1 MIKAEIAWWEDGH
14 SMQDGERK
22 QNRHEIGIV
31 MNSKDGHQVLE
42 SVYIFS
48 ARFYLQ
54 IGARRELEAAAR
66 PFNARRVKVEEVDK
80 HSASRLTPRAR
91 AN

>member
-1 MIKAEIAWWEDGH
+1 
-14 SMQDGERK
+14 MQDRERK

-31 MNSKDGHQVLE
+31 MNSEGGYQVLE

-48 ARFYLQ
+48 TGFYLQ
-54 IGARRELEAAAR
+54 IGARRELEAATR
-66 PFNARRVKVEEVDK
+66 LFNAGGRVKVEEVDK
-80 HSASRLTPRAR
+80 HSASRLTPRTR

>member
-1 MIKAEIAWWEDGH
+1 
-14 SMQDGERK
+14 MQDRERK

-31 MNSKDGHQVLE
+31 MNSEDGYQVLE

-48 ARFYLQ
+48 AGFYLQ
-54 IGARRELEAAAR
+54 IGARRELEAVTR
-66 PFNARRVKVEEVDK
+66 LFHVGGRVKVDEVDK
-80 HSASRLTPRAR
+80 HSASRLTPRIR